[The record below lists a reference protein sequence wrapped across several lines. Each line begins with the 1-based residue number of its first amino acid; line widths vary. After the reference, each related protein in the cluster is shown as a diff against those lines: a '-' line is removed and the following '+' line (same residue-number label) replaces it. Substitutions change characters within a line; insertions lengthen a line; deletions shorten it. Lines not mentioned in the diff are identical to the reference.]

1 MSPNPINLGGAGSID
16 MYPDDTYAA
25 AQTVQ
30 GAGATFG
37 QVWQSLHAGIQA
49 AEQKLGHGPM
59 GRNFAAG
66 YNAFAA
72 SVVPAVDNAE
82 KLFSGLGQLG
92 AQGVQL
98 YLHLDGQVIPQL
110 FHSMDSAENTDG

>member
-1 MSPNPINLGGAGSID
+1 MSPNPVNVNGAGGID

-30 GAGATFG
+30 SAGTTFG

-49 AEQKLGHGPM
+49 AEQQLGNGPM

-66 YNAFAA
+66 YNAFEA

-82 KLFSGLGQLG
+82 KLFNGLGQLG
-92 AQGVQL
+92 AQGVQY

-110 FHSMDSAENTDG
+110 FHSMDSADPSDS